1 MGFVASHFKSGREYV
16 AVAGLRLR
24 ELLAEVL
31 FRETAG
37 LEPDAAAVSNA
48 CRERCVD
55 FANALAAMP
64 DPREF
69 FLVHLPRPAD
79 ETGFRRLD
87 VALLSVGRG
96 KTAAEA
102 ERLAQ
107 TGACNISLVL
117 QTTLDFAFWE
127 PLEGPESRQPY
138 IDAIR
143 PKFCVELRRRME
155 KVTVAH
161 GHLEREPFGFTTEP
175 GTSQVRPV
183 RGKAEFHL
191 LHLFPWVPSDD
202 PWRRVADVLLR
213 SEPRTTLVVHGRGF
227 DRAPDQ
233 ALAVA
238 RENFAAA
245 EKTLSPAFGG
255 SEKVDSVFEL
265 QAGALRDWA
274 LRRLALLEARTLAVR
289 VFLCSDARPSD
300 AAVATVLSA
309 IDDASIRT
317 GQPGAD
323 CLFRGGAD
331 VEARPPEETVEPLL
345 NPTMDLLFGPMEVAA
360 VVRTV
365 CPRGSDFPGIAT
377 SRSRTALMT
386 GSAGGDAPLG
396 TNLHLGQ
403 QGYVALDAEARFRHV
418 YVVGQTGT
426 GKSTLLLNMVLHDIR
441 KGRGVALLDPHG
453 SLIDDLLERLP
464 AERSKDVVL
473 VDPADAERP
482 VGFNPLFIDEED
494 PMRYR
499 RMRDLVIDD
508 MYGFIDHIYDLR
520 QTGGPIFEVHFRSML
535 GLLMGAE
542 PPKSRSEIPNLMVFR
557 SLYTNQKLRARLKER
572 LGDSDPVLTEF
583 VKEAE
588 ATGGEASLNNL
599 STYIT
604 SKFSRFVSDTALRN
618 IICQPRMLDLDSI
631 IAEGKILLFNLGKGR
646 FGEKAAALLS
656 SQIVS
661 RIWHAVTRRGAGNG
675 RPFFLYADE
684 FQLFAD
690 ERFAEMLA
698 EARKFGLALTVAHQY
713 VEQLRPEVLRAVL
726 GNVGTSVVL
735 RVGSR
740 DAELLAPL
748 FEPTF
753 NRHDLSGVDNF
764 HAYVRSAGCV
774 GSQPFSLAVAPPPPA
789 GDRKLAERIR
799 SAARKTY
806 GTERDEAEFEILS
819 TYWKFMGKKGT
830 GDEE

>member
-1 MGFVASHFKSGREYV
+1 MGFVASHFKSGKEYI

-31 FRETAG
+31 FREVAG
-37 LEPDAAAVSNA
+37 LERDASAVSNA

-64 DPREF
+64 EPREF
-69 FLVHLPRPAD
+69 LLVHLPRPAD
-79 ETGFRRLD
+79 ESGFRRLD

-96 KTAAEA
+96 KTASEA
-102 ERLAQ
+102 EQLAQ
-107 TGACNISLVL
+107 AGAANISLVL

-127 PLEGPESRQPY
+127 PLDGPQSREPY
-138 IDAIR
+138 LAAIR
-143 PKFCVELRRRME
+143 PRLCVELRRRME
-155 KVTVAH
+155 KVTVAR
-161 GHLEREPFGFTTEP
+161 GRMEREPFGFATRQEVP
-175 GTSQVRPV
+175 KPV
-183 RGKAEFHL
+183 QRRGKSEFHL

-213 SEPRTTLVVHGRGF
+213 CEPHTTLVVHGRGF
-227 DRAPDQ
+227 DRAPDE

-238 RENFAAA
+238 RDNLAAA
-245 EKTLSPAFGG
+245 EKILSPAFVA

-265 QAGALRDWA
+265 QAAALRDWA

-289 VFLCSDARPSD
+289 VFLCSSDRPSD
-300 AAVATVLSA
+300 AAVATVLA
-309 IDDASIRT
+309 GIDDASIRA
-317 GQPGAD
+317 GQPGTE

-331 VEARPPEETVEPLL
+331 VKPCDPAEVLEPLTSPPL
-345 NPTMDLLFGPMEVAA
+345 DLLFGPMEGAA

-365 CPRGSDFPGIAT
+365 CPRGSDFPGIAI

-386 GSAGGDAPLG
+386 GTAGDDAPLG
-396 TNLHLGQ
+396 TNRHLGQ
-403 QGYVALDAEARFRHV
+403 QGQVALDAEARFRHV

-426 GKSTLLLNMVLHDIR
+426 GKSTLLLNMVLHDIQR
-441 KGRGVALLDPHG
+441 GRGVALLDPHG

-464 AERSKDVVL
+464 PERSKDVVL

-482 VGFNPLFIDEED
+482 VGFNPLYIDEDD
-494 PMRYR
+494 PVRYR
-499 RMRDLVIDD
+499 RMRDLIIDD
-508 MYGFIDHIYDLR
+508 IYGFIDHIYDLR

-588 ATGGEASLNNL
+588 GTGGEASLNNL

-604 SKFSRFVSDTALRN
+604 SKFSRFVSDTSLRN
-618 IICQPRMLDLDSI
+618 IICQPRMLDLDAI
-631 IAEGKILLFNLGKGR
+631 IEEGKILLFNLGKGR

-713 VEQLRPEVLRAVL
+713 VEQLRPDVLRAVL

-748 FEPTF
+748 FEPSF
-753 NRHDLSGVDNF
+753 NRHDLSGVANF
-764 HAYVRSAGCV
+764 QAYVRSAGCV
-774 GSQPFSLAVAPPPPA
+774 GSEPFSLAVAPPPPP
-789 GDRKLAERIR
+789 GDPKVADRVRA
-799 SAARKTY
+799 AARKAY
-806 GTERDEAEFEILS
+806 GTERNEAEFEILS
-819 TYWKFMGKKGT
+819 TYWNFMGRKPRG
-830 GDEE
+830 EEE